1 MRDSP
6 TFSLR
11 DKASRRLARQFDHR
25 RAQLS
30 AYEHWLRGNEHPSSS
45 AAISV
50 GQTGT
55 IVSCALPRS
64 LQIACQKYLISEPS
78 AVTDLSEPVAE
89 QRVLTIADTIP
100 TNAGKKRLQQIRR
113 SRPG

>member
-1 MRDSP
+1 MRIAP
-6 TFSLR
+6 I
-11 DKASRRLARQFDHR
+11 
-25 RAQLS
+25 
-30 AYEHWLRGNEHPSSS
+30 
-45 AAISV
+45 AAKCV
-50 GQTGT
+50 
-55 IVSCALPRS
+55 P
-64 LQIACQKYLISEPS
+64 KYLICEPS